1 MLCII
6 EYKTFIEVSILYRAF
21 SSYFLTILLNELLSD
36 TRDYDEPEILFC
48 LPIDKRNKRGSVQ
61 VLLEV
66 RAVGPDYGEPARICG
81 CLDYVTLTPKV
92 AFKRPCMQST
102 ISHPC
107 CVFTFLDSA
116 SLLPNDIRHNHAFL
130 CHVRKAP
137 LCIVQNPRFYGV
149 EVLALTTT

>member
-6 EYKTFIEVSILYRAF
+6 EYKTSIEVSILYRAF

-48 LPIDKRNKRGSVQ
+48 LPIDKRNKRGSVK

-66 RAVGPDYGEPARICG
+66 RTVGPDYGEPARICG
-81 CLDYVTLTPKV
+81 CLDYVTVTPKV

-107 CVFTFLDSA
+107 CVFTFLIAPACYQMISDTTMPFSVMLGKLHCVLSKIQGSMELKSYH
-116 SLLPNDIRHNHAFL
+116 SL
-130 CHVRKAP
+130 
-137 LCIVQNPRFYGV
+137 
-149 EVLALTTT
+149 